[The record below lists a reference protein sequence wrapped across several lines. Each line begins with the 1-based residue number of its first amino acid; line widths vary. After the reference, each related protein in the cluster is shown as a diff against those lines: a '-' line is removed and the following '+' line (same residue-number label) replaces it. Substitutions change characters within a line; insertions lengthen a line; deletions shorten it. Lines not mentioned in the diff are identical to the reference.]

1 MNRYSDLPIL
11 DLERLAM
18 LEKNIGAALQRICEK
33 FFIDCSAALDDLA
46 EMVDSGNL
54 EEARKLAHQMKGAS
68 VSLGLP
74 RLESHFRTLEF
85 AAAEGS
91 GIPKDW
97 YPAALLALEEAKE
110 GVEQRNHV

>member
-1 MNRYSDLPIL
+1 
-11 DLERLAM
+11 M

-33 FFIDCSAALDDLA
+33 FFIDCAAALEDLSEWIDA
-46 EMVDSGNL
+46 GKL
-54 EEARKLAHQMKGAS
+54 EEVRKLAHQMKGAS

-97 YPAALLALEEAKE
+97 YAAAVMALEDAKK
-110 GVEQRNHV
+110 GIDQRNQG